1 VWSGENHHGP
11 ELVVASRRQARR
23 TAPRGLESGGRLAGV
38 LLATRQF
45 RKAVHARPPAA
56 VLAGCG
62 YGVTAA
68 RKDRTHAMVG
78 VRGLI
83 IHVELEVSAPFECS
97 AMRCAS
103 SVAHREVVH
112 TLGSDSFCG
121 GWLIPG
127 PQATSRGAAAAGPY
141 HQPASRE
148 LRGLQRDHQNED
160 KACSAH
166 RYVTT
171 PRCFSTV
178 CATRWSEYI
187 EEFAERIGRW
197 VAWTWPSGRV
207 DLAGLDT
214 SVEGAVMRGGCIGR
228 WVIV

>member
-1 VWSGENHHGP
+1 MRTTTGPNWSWRVAGRREEQRP
-11 ELVVASRRQARR
+11 EGWSRADDSRVF
-23 TAPRGLESGGRLAGV
+23 SS
-38 LLATRQF
+38 
-45 RKAVHARPPAA
+45 PPASFA
-56 VLAGCG
+56 KQCMRGRPLLSLRLWLRSNRRSQRQNTRHGC
-62 YGVTAA
+62 
-68 RKDRTHAMVG
+68 G

-83 IHVELEVSAPFECS
+83 IHVELEVSAPFECG

-112 TLGSDSFCG
+112 TVGSDSFCG

-127 PQATSRGAAAAGPY
+127 PQANAPVHLPWCGSTAGPY

-166 RYVTT
+166 RYVPT

-178 CATRWSEYI
+178 YATRDGVSI
-187 EEFAERIGRW
+187 VRSLR
-197 VAWTWPSGRV
+197 SG
-207 DLAGLDT
+207 LGGAG
-214 SVEGAVMRGGCIGR
+214 
-228 WVIV
+228 